1 MHIWQIQK
9 YRQIKYIDG
18 QKYLFYF
25 LKFMTN
31 PRHFSNSRTFQDCTY
46 SELKH
51 MKVQV
56 HSSPEPTLKQNQ
68 GQITFE
74 KSRSI
79 MTFLTKS
86 IVTGTLCSLILIL
99 KEKTG
104 KYIPKSSKL
113 GFLEKISANILI
125 FSNVEDNTHLHINRR
140 SIADFC

>member
-1 MHIWQIQK
+1 
-9 YRQIKYIDG
+9 
-18 QKYLFYF
+18 
-25 LKFMTN
+25 MTS

-56 HSSPEPTLKQNQ
+56 HSSPEPTLKYNQ
-68 GQITFE
+68 GQIALE

-86 IVTGTLCSLILIL
+86 RVTGTLCSLILIL

-104 KYIPKSSKL
+104 KYIPESSTL
-113 GFLEKISANILI
+113 EFLEKISAK
-125 FSNVEDNTHLHINRR
+125 HL
-140 SIADFC
+140 DLL